1 MPLRCSVLD
10 ARSIATLGI
19 GLGGAHVARIGL
31 LARTAPLA
39 DYIPGGRWQ
48 PGKKSRLRHPAHA
61 DVLLRL
67 GCAVSASAG
76 LRLGAEAAVDTP
88 VRLDSTAG
96 LRLGA
101 GVSGGAETTVAAAAA
116 VVDVVLEMLLLSD

>member
-1 MPLRCSVLD
+1 MLD

-19 GLGGAHVARIGL
+19 GHGAAHVARIGL

-39 DYIPGGRWQ
+39 DRIPAGRWQ
-48 PGKKSRLRHPAHA
+48 PGKTSRLRHPARA

-67 GCAVSASAG
+67 GCAVS
-76 LRLGAEAAVDTP
+76 V
-88 VRLDSTAG
+88 TAG

-101 GVSGGAETTVAAAAA
+101 AAAVDAPLRLVSTAGMRLGAAAETRAATAIEATA
-116 VVDVVLEMLLLSD
+116 DVVDVVLEALLMAD